1 MTDLQTITALEK
13 LTSDADSAQ
22 NLLRAFRLFV
32 NSECP
37 VKGEC
42 ENFSAHAAVFADRMD
57 AFREVLFRAY
67 ELASDVYKQ
76 ADDLLTQIENE
87 RSETE

>member
-1 MTDLQTITALEK
+1 MNSIQTITALER
-13 LTSDADSAQ
+13 LTADANSTEK
-22 NLLRAFRLFV
+22 LLRSFKIFV
-32 NSECP
+32 DNECP

-42 ENFSAHAAVFADRMD
+42 ENFSAHAVVFADRMD
-57 AFREVLFRAY
+57 AFREVLFKAY